1 MNDNDKKKDV
11 KTADRAKRLTKE
23 QLEAIR
29 GGISTSLPNP
39 TIRPVFYTKP
49 VKI

>member
-1 MNDNDKKKDV
+1 MNDNDKKNDV
-11 KTADRAKRLTKE
+11 KIADRAKRLTKE

-29 GGISTSLPNP
+29 GGISTNLPDP
-39 TIRPVFYTKP
+39 SARPVFYTQP